1 MNCIDFSTYQLL
13 NAGNRR
19 TCPNTSYVCLD
30 LLSDMVLDEIQKLIQ
45 EAKSNG
51 FWNKIT
57 VAKSIELQKTI
68 QD

>member
-1 MNCIDFSTYQLL
+1 MNCIDFNTCRLL
-13 NAGNRR
+13 NASNRR

-30 LLSDMVLDEIQKLIQ
+30 LLSDMVFDEIQKLIQ
-45 EAKSNG
+45 AAKSNG
-51 FWNKIT
+51 FWNKIN